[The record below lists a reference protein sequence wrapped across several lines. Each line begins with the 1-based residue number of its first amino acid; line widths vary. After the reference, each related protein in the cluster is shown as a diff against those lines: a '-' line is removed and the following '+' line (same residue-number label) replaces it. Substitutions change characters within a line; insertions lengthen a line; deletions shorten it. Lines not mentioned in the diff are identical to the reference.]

1 MAGTVHGLLNELS
14 ARLPELEWKLANLHA
29 FNPLSLPKGLF
40 QTANTPDASAFI
52 AEVKKDIDRL
62 ARRNDLQS
70 AHFVAERIKQKIN
83 VLVSLC
89 QLHDK
94 SSLRAEKP
102 DYTLPRIMT
111 RQQWLQ
117 SLEHEMEV
125 LSHQQQALFN
135 RQQKHLDAEAQLAL
149 QAELGALEKRLTLLR
164 ETYQKAVTT

>member
-1 MAGTVHGLLNELS
+1 
-14 ARLPELEWKLANLHA
+14 
-29 FNPLSLPKGLF
+29 
-40 QTANTPDASAFI
+40 
-52 AEVKKDIDRL
+52 
-62 ARRNDLQS
+62 
-70 AHFVAERIKQKIN
+70 
-83 VLVSLC
+83 
-89 QLHDK
+89 
-94 SSLRAEKP
+94 
-102 DYTLPRIMT
+102 MT